1 MPHKT
6 LQHKRLARKRLP
18 HKRLAGAALA
28 TAFFAFPL
36 YLLSRS
42 AGAPNGSSG
51 GDFPGEGSC
60 ASSSCHVGGEVN
72 AGGGRFDLLINGA
85 PAAEHRYT
93 PGETVTVRVSIF
105 DPQAERTGFQLTAR
119 AGNGCAPGGMLMPG
133 ETQVRVGSGD
143 CNGESVQWAT
153 HTFAKA
159 GNDAAFDVQWTA
171 PMRDIGP
178 VTLAAAGNGADGN
191 GGRQGDNIYE
201 TQAVIQ
207 PVEGG
212 GGGPAPAI
220 STGGVVLATLAPA
233 VNSGAP
239 NAIASVFGT
248 EFAPAGTAV
257 SDPQLDGNGR
267 VATTLAET
275 CVEVGGRRAP
285 LFAVF
290 PGQINFQIPDQA
302 GLGPQAVNVIRGCGA
317 ANERRSTDESF
328 TVNAAQPAF
337 FLFNAARQ
345 AVAAIH
351 DDAVNRVG
359 PADLMIP
366 GVTTTPARPGEW
378 LTVYGT
384 GFGATDPPTAAGE
397 IPEST
402 EEVLRQLAS
411 HKENP
416 GNVQATIG
424 GITANVYWVGGA
436 PCCAGLNQLIV
447 QVPESAPAGE
457 LPLVVTIDGVSSP
470 EGPFLAVGP

>member
-6 LQHKRLARKRLP
+6 PP
-18 HKRLAGAALA
+18 HKTLPRKTRPRKALAGAALA
-28 TAFFAFPL
+28 TAFFACPL

-42 AGAPNGSSG
+42 AGAPNGNSG
-51 GDFPGEGSC
+51 GGFPGEGSC

-72 AGGGRFDLLINGA
+72 SGNGRLSLLINGA

-105 DPQAERTGFQLTAR
+105 DPQAVRTGFQLTAR
-119 AGNGCAPGGMLMPG
+119 AGNGCTPGGTLMPG
-133 ETQVRVGSGD
+133 ETQVRVGSGPCGD
-143 CNGESVQWAT
+143 ESVQWAT
-153 HTFAKA
+153 HTLAK
-159 GNDAAFDVQWTA
+159 GNEAAFDVEWTA

-178 VTLAAAGNGADGN
+178 VTLAAAGNGANGN
-191 GGRQGDNIYE
+191 GARQGDNIYE

-207 PVEGG
+207 PAEG

-220 STGGVVLATLAPA
+220 SSGGVVLATLAPA

-257 SDPQLDGNGR
+257 SNPQLDGNGR

-285 LFAVF
+285 LFSVS
-290 PGQINFQIPDQA
+290 PRQINFQIPDQA
-302 GLGPQAVNVIRGCGA
+302 GLGPQAVNVIRGCGTS
-317 ANERRSTDESF
+317 NERRSTDESF

-337 FLFNAARQ
+337 FLFNFTRQ

-359 PADLMIP
+359 PADLIP
-366 GVTTTPARPGEW
+366 GVTTPARPGEW

-397 IPEST
+397 RPEAT
-402 EEVLRQLAS
+402 EEVLRPLAAA
-411 HKENP
+411 EQ
-416 GNVQATIG
+416 NVQATIG
-424 GITANVYWVGGA
+424 GIAANVYWVGGA
-436 PCCAGLNQLIV
+436 PCCAGLYQLIV
-447 QVPESAPAGE
+447 KVPESAPAGE

-470 EGPFLAVGP
+470 EGPFIAVE